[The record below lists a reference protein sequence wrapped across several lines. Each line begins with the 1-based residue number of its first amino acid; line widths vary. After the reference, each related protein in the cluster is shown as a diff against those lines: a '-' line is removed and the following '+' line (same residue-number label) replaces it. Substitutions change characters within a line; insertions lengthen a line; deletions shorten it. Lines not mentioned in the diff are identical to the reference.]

1 MTVNPQLQLAYRF
14 VEQTNKHIFLT
25 GKAGTG
31 KTTFLR
37 SIKEKSPKRMVVV
50 APTGV
55 AAINAGGV
63 TIHSFFQ
70 MPFGPHLPKE
80 ALKGNEDKYASGYT
94 KLNKTKINILRSLDL
109 LVIDEISMVRADL
122 LDGIDEILR
131 RYRYRDKPF
140 GGVQLLMIGDIR
152 QLSPIIKDDE
162 RALLQPYYNTF
173 YFFGSRALRQ
183 TDYISI
189 ELQHVYRQSDSYFI
203 SLLNKVRENTLDN
216 DTIDA
221 LNQRYQ
227 PDITDKENEGY
238 IQLTTHN
245 NKADAVNQKKLEEL
259 NADSYQFSA
268 HTEGDFPE
276 YMYPT
281 DVSLTLKRGAQVMF
295 VKNDPNAE
303 KEFYNGKIGMVEE
316 IDPVEEIITV
326 KCPED
331 GSKIHVSRLTWENT
345 KYSLNADTKEIKEDV
360 VGRYEQIP
368 LKLAWA
374 ITIHKSQG
382 LTFDKAIIDARE
394 SFAHGQVYVALSRCR
409 TLEGMILSST
419 IATTSVKSDAG
430 VSQFSKHVEENHP
443 DDQKLQTA
451 EVDFHRDL
459 LEELFNFRLI
469 SYYVSNLRKELSQYT
484 NYELLA
490 SVLSKIETMQLALSK
505 DIFDV
510 AEKFTRQLQAFYP
523 EMNQA
528 DGKEK
533 LYNRL
538 KQAAGYFREKV
549 DEILLLKLNSLSIE
563 TDNKQ
568 IKQDIEKIADK
579 LLHEI
584 AIKQACFEV
593 CSKGFSLHGF
603 LNARSKANI
612 EQTNKLAKQAV
623 EEDLQLGDIA
633 HPQLY
638 NLLRT
643 WRNQMA
649 EEEGVPVYRIITQ
662 KAILGIADKLP
673 ANTKELV
680 KIKGIGKKMITQN
693 GPAILKIVEEYCKEK
708 EIDYNADYTIQFEEK
723 KKKPKVDTKKLT
735 FDLFKQGKTIE
746 EIAGER
752 GFAPTTIEGHLAHYI
767 ETGELEIDNF
777 VSKPELEEIQKA
789 ISKIDTQNLNP
800 LKEALNHKYDYG
812 KLRMAVA
819 HYRSETKT

>member
-1 MTVNPQLQLAYRF
+1 MPENPQLQLAHQF
-14 VEQTNKHIFLT
+14 VEKTNKHIFLT

-31 KTTFLR
+31 KTTFLH

-80 ALKGNEDKYASGYT
+80 ALQGNENKYASGYA
-94 KLNKTKINILRSLDL
+94 KLNKTKINIIRSLDL

-131 RYRYRDKPF
+131 RYRYKDKPF

-162 RALLQPYYNTF
+162 RNLLQPYYNTF

-189 ELQHVYRQSDSYFI
+189 ELQHVYRQSDTHFI
-203 SLLNKVRENTLDN
+203 SLLNKVRDSSLDN
-216 DTIDA
+216 DTIDE
-221 LNQRYQ
+221 LNKRYL
-227 PDITDKENEGY
+227 PDFANQNNEGY

-245 NKADAVNQKKLEEL
+245 NKADAVNQKKLKEL
-259 NADSYQFSA
+259 TTDSYEFTA
-268 HTEGDFPE
+268 YIEGDFPE
-276 YMYPT
+276 YIYPT
-281 DVSLTLKRGAQVMF
+281 DVNLTLKRGAQVMF

-303 KEFYNGKIGMVEE
+303 KEFYNGKIGVVEQIDE
-316 IDPVEEIITV
+316 IEEIITV

-331 GSKIHVSRLTWENT
+331 GSKIHVGRLTWENT
-345 KYSLNADTKEIKEDV
+345 KYSLNPETKEIKEDI

-368 LKLAWA
+368 LKLAWT

-409 TLEGMILSST
+409 TLEGMVLSSSLSS
-419 IATTSVKSDAG
+419 TSVKSDAG
-430 VSQFSKHVEENHP
+430 VTQFSKQMEENHP
-443 DDQKLQTA
+443 DDNTLHSA
-451 EVDFHRDL
+451 EIDFHKDL
-459 LEELFNFRLI
+459 LEELFNFKLI
-469 SYYVSNLRKELSQYT
+469 SYYVSNLRKELSKYA
-484 NYELLA
+484 NYDLLA
-490 SVLSKIETMQLALSK
+490 GVLSLIETIQKDLSV

-510 AEKFTRQLQAFYP
+510 AEKFKRQLQAFYP
-523 EMNQA
+523 EMHQPE
-528 DGKEK
+528 GKDK
-533 LYNRL
+533 LYDRL

-549 DEILLLKLNSLSIE
+549 DSILYSKLSSLAIE

-568 IKQDIEKIADK
+568 IKQDIKKINDK
-579 LLHEI
+579 LLNELV
-584 AIKQACFEV
+584 IKQACFDV
-593 CSKGFSLHGF
+593 CLNGFVLQEF
-603 LNARSKANI
+603 LDARAKATI
-612 EQTNKLAKQAV
+612 EQTKKAPKPA
-623 EEDLQLGDIA
+623 EEELQYADIA

-638 NLLRT
+638 NALRS
-643 WRNQMA
+643 WRNLMA
-649 EEEGVPVYRIITQ
+649 EEEGMPVYRIIQQ
-662 KAILGIADKLP
+662 KAMLGIADKLP
-673 ANTKELV
+673 SNTKELV

-723 KKKPKVDTKKLT
+723 TKKPKVDTKKLT
-735 FDLFKQGKTIE
+735 FDLFKQGKSIE
-746 EIAGER
+746 EIANDR
-752 GFAPTTIEGHLAHYI
+752 GFSATTIEGHLAHFI
-767 ETGELEIDNF
+767 ENGELSIDTF
-777 VSKPELEEIQKA
+777 LKKDEVEEIYKA
-789 ISKIDTQNLNP
+789 IVKTKTQNLTP

-812 KLRMAVA
+812 KLRMVVA
-819 HYRSETKT
+819 HYKLTTQ